1 MSTPSIPQLLADNEK
16 AVLAAIA
23 DGTEKV
29 LHQQDSLIHSAEA
42 NLVREMESRHKELIK
57 KLESKDPKGW
67 QLSMALFPVLATA
80 LLGLLVFYLQ
90 KGTNEKIDRA
100 SKLLST
106 RLALSQQFYQQ
117 RFTVYQNADRLM
129 VLLLASVNNLDRNPD
144 DLEKKKEAA
153 DVLVQLYGSSRTN
166 SFYMTPETS
175 RGLAQVWSIGIQLPQ
190 LMKDGGTGQISDL
203 DAAIAVVEAQM
214 RKELLV
220 NIESVDDENG
230 SKASDRH

>member
-1 MSTPSIPQLLADNEK
+1 MGAPSVPQLLADSEK
-16 AVLAAIA
+16 AVLIAIG
-23 DGTEKV
+23 DGTEKI
-29 LHQQDSLIHSAEA
+29 LRQREALISSAEA

-57 KLESKDPKGW
+57 KLESKDAKGW
-67 QLSMALFPVLATA
+67 QLAMALFPVLATA
-80 LLGLLVFYLQ
+80 LLGVLVFYLQ
-90 KGTNEKIDRA
+90 KDTNEKIDRA

-117 RFTVYQNADRLM
+117 RFTVYQDADRRM
-129 VLLLASVNNLDRNPD
+129 VLLLAAVNNLERNPD
-144 DLEKKKEAA
+144 DLVKKKEAA

-175 RGLAQVWSIGIQLPQ
+175 KGLAQVWSIGIQLPQ

-203 DAAIAVVEAQM
+203 DAAISEVEAQM

-220 NIESVDDENG
+220 NIESVDEETG
-230 SKASDRH
+230 SSKGG